1 MKVDLSTD
9 LANLISVTGR
19 LIVCIHAYAGKLE
32 GKGATA
38 KAALDTMSEYSSITA
53 KFSSFTTEFVLYAT
67 GERPNAASVVESCD
81 RLIHEFENI
90 KKKAMNEGKTND
102 YLAFKEGL
110 ARLEDIRGTIM
121 GTAVLN

>member
-53 KFSSFTTEFVLYAT
+53 KFSPSQPSLCCMQP
-67 GERPNAASVVESCD
+67 GKDQMRPRWWKAA
-81 RLIHEFENI
+81 I
-90 KKKAMNEGKTND
+90 A
-102 YLAFKEGL
+102 
-110 ARLEDIRGTIM
+110 
-121 GTAVLN
+121 